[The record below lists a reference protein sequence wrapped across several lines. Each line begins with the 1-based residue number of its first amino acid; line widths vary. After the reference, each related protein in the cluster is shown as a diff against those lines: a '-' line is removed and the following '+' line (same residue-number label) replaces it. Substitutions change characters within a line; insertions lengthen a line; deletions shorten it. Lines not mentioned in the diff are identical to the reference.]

1 MHWRCPQTQEAF
13 LEGRKERRKGRR
25 EGDKGTVWA
34 PEGEVASGQAVHPA
48 DVTSQGGPFCCS
60 RNPRLTTQMPAWSYL
75 PLRADAK
82 LPALWPQLLSCQP
95 GK

>member
-34 PEGEVASGQAVHPA
+34 PEGEVASGQLS
-48 DVTSQGGPFCCS
+48 T
-60 RNPRLTTQMPAWSYL
+60 L
-75 PLRADAK
+75 PMS
-82 LPALWPQLLSCQP
+82 LLKVDRFVAP
-95 GK
+95 ETPV